1 MKRIVMTGATHQN
14 HQHLDDIKE
23 VPPTFLA
30 ARNLHRHRCLEIPA
44 VILPLNTR
52 HRQKCKPRRY
62 LDLEGG
68 TRSSDIVVVCSQRLY
83 DIEDITVVERAK
95 FTHHLLR
102 SCPYIHNTLIRANI
116 TPAQHARLK
125 RPRTCK

>member
-1 MKRIVMTGATHQN
+1 MKRVVMTGATHQN
-14 HQHLDDIKE
+14 HQRLDDIKE

-44 VILPLNTR
+44 VILLLHVALNTR

-83 DIEDITVVERAK
+83 DIEDITVVEGAK
-95 FTHHLLR
+95 FTRHLLR
-102 SCPYIHNTLIRANI
+102 SRPYIHNTLIRTNI
-116 TPAQHARLK
+116 TPAQHA
-125 RPRTCK
+125 

>member
-1 MKRIVMTGATHQN
+1 MTGATHQN

-83 DIEDITVVERAK
+83 DIEDITVVEGAK
-95 FTHHLLR
+95 FTHHLSYTDLVHI
-102 SCPYIHNTLIRANI
+102 STIHSYEHHTCSTRATKTI
-116 TPAQHARLK
+116 TNMQIMRG
-125 RPRTCK
+125 